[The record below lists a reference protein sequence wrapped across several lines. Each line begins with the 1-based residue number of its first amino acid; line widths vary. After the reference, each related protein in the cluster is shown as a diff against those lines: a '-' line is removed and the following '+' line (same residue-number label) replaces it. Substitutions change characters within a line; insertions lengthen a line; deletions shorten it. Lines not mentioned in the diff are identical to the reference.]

1 MQNQGKKRYIVI
13 DVVPLTIKKEEA
25 MEMLEELIS
34 LIATYGGGQVV
45 EVIQRRADPHPG
57 TYIGSGKAK
66 EVSELISKYK
76 IDAIII
82 NGIAT
87 SAQQFRLQKMYWD
100 INPEIE
106 VWDRIDLILNIFEKH
121 AVSAE
126 SKLQIQLAKMQHM
139 GPRMYGLSEELGRQ
153 GGGIGTRGAGETN
166 VELMKRHWK
175 DAIKVVE
182 TKLKQIEKKQQSQ
195 IERRK
200 KNGLRTISIV
210 GYTNAGKTTLFNILT
225 RKGHYGKDA
234 LFATLDSAVSTLYL
248 KDLQE
253 KVLVSDTIGFIQN
266 LPPNLIKAFT
276 STLMESIHA
285 DLLIHVVDVS
295 DSKMY
300 EKIHV
305 VKNIIAELG
314 IKHKKQLFVG
324 NKADLLQP
332 EALKKIEDNL
342 NGNKIIFIS
351 AKEGTNIEILKN
363 ELSKQL
369 RYFE

>member
-1 MQNQGKKRYIVI
+1 
-13 DVVPLTIKKEEA
+13 
-25 MEMLEELIS
+25 
-34 LIATYGGGQVV
+34 
-45 EVIQRRADPHPG
+45 
-57 TYIGSGKAK
+57 
-66 EVSELISKYK
+66 
-76 IDAIII
+76 
-82 NGIAT
+82 
-87 SAQQFRLQKMYWD
+87 
-100 INPEIE
+100 
-106 VWDRIDLILNIFEKH
+106 
-121 AVSAE
+121 
-126 SKLQIQLAKMQHM
+126 
-139 GPRMYGLSEELGRQ
+139 
-153 GGGIGTRGAGETN
+153 
-166 VELMKRHWK
+166 MKRHWK